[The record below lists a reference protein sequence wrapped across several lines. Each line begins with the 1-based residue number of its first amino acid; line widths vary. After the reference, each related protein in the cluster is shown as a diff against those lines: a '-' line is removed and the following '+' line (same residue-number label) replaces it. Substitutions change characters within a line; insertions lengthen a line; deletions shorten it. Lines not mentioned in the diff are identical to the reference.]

1 MMSNLHWHG
10 YGELFVIDAEY
21 VEDFHIYIYVHL
33 HNDHLAFIFISTF
46 ISTWS
51 WIIFT
56 WVLKWKKIIGSV
68 PIFAHAYFSSKAHET
83 FKALFQNSFL
93 RYKESIPLN
102 TDLQMIYTG
111 DLYKSCRNWN
121 QLKSSALCN
130 PPGLIG

>member
-33 HNDHLAFIFISTF
+33 HNDHLAFIFYLYLHIYIYVILNNF
-46 ISTWS
+46 HLD
-51 WIIFT
+51 
-56 WVLKWKKIIGSV
+56 LKWKKIIGSV

-102 TDLQMIYTG
+102 TYFYTNDL
-111 DLYKSCRNWN
+111 
-121 QLKSSALCN
+121 
-130 PPGLIG
+130 